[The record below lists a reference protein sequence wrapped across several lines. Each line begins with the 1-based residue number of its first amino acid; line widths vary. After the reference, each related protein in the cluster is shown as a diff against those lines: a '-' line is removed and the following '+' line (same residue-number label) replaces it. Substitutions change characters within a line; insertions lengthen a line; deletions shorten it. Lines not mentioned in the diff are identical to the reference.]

1 MPPYLLLAVLLGA
14 LYGALFHLW
23 RGKTFRDLAT
33 YLGIGVIGF
42 ALGQGVGILLGF
54 DQWLIGPLHMVE
66 ASLLSWGSLFLV
78 QWLKIW

>member
-1 MPPYLLLAVLLGA
+1 MPPYLLLAILLGA
-14 LYGALFHLW
+14 VYGVLFHLW

-33 YLGIGVIGF
+33 FLGIGVVGF

-54 DQWLIGPLHMVE
+54 DQWLIGPLHVVE

>member
-14 LYGALFHLW
+14 VYGVLFHLW
-23 RGKTFRDLAT
+23 RGKSFRDLAT
-33 YLGIGVIGF
+33 FLGIGVVGF

-54 DQWLIGPLHMVE
+54 DQWLIGPLHVVE

>member
-14 LYGALFHLW
+14 VYGVLFHLW
-23 RGKTFRDLAT
+23 RGRTFRDLAT
-33 YLGIGVIGF
+33 FLGIGVVGF

-54 DQWLIGPLHMVE
+54 DQWLIGPLHVVE

>member
-14 LYGALFHLW
+14 VYGVLFHLW

-33 YLGIGVIGF
+33 FLGIGVVGF

-54 DQWLIGPLHMVE
+54 DQWLIGPLHVVE